1 MDSFR
6 FTTYRRW
13 RGIVEPRSLVENEV
27 QDLVEDKVQIQVEDE
42 VQGLFGVIGLRE
54 SVEVFASAPTSD
66 QAISSAKT
74 VQTSW
79 PGSACTATS
88 KLPFFIGDKT

>member
-27 QDLVEDKVQIQVEDE
+27 QNLVEDEVQDLVEDKVQIKVDDE
-42 VQGLFGVIGLRE
+42 L
-54 SVEVFASAPTSD
+54 
-66 QAISSAKT
+66 
-74 VQTSW
+74 
-79 PGSACTATS
+79 
-88 KLPFFIGDKT
+88 

>member
-1 MDSFR
+1 MSIFDSLR

-27 QDLVEDKVQIQVEDE
+27 QDLVENEI
-42 VQGLFGVIGLRE
+42 QGLFGVIGLRE
-54 SVEVFASAPTSD
+54 SVDVFASAPTSD